1 MGRDAETEKDEM
13 KTHAWNETFEER
25 LVTYTQEVD
34 GRFIVVEHVPAR
46 VCRETGEQLFGPE
59 TVSRLQAIIRSRL
72 KPARVIE
79 TPVYEFAAQAA

>member
-1 MGRDAETEKDEM
+1 M
-13 KTHAWNETFEER
+13 KTHTWNETLDER

-46 VCRETGEQLFGPE
+46 VCRETGEQLFSPE
-59 TVSRLQAIIRSRL
+59 TVNRLQAIIRSRL

-79 TPVYEFAAQAA
+79 TPVYEFAAEAA